1 MKKYLSLLLIA
12 IMAVSVLSAAG
23 VVTTK
28 KAEAVKPPVAPIVVD
43 YQPGT
48 KYTYTKQDF
57 NTKIAGFYTYAGTK
71 IKHSE
76 KAGNGVASSSITTK
90 SGQAGLSH
98 AKAGITWQLNLA
110 GQDWDVV
117 KAKPCRVTMTVS
129 YDIAA
134 NGDSGTSA
142 VAWGSG
148 FGWGHTR
155 DTVTGSDS
163 KHVDTTTT
171 WDTTVGDIT
180 VVDGV
185 VVSYGVFWP
194 VEGSLRG
201 VAEIN
206 SVSTQDPAGA
216 GQASGIISCSSVV
229 LEFLA
234 T

>member
-43 YQPGT
+43 YQAGT
-48 KYTYTKQDF
+48 TYTYTKQDF
-57 NTKIAGFYTYAGTK
+57 HGIFANFNPLVGTK

-90 SGQAGLSH
+90 SGQAGQSN

-110 GQDWDVV
+110 GQNWEVV
-117 KAKPCRVTMTVS
+117 KTKPCRVTMTVS

-142 VAWGSG
+142 LVAWGSG

-155 DTVTGSDS
+155 DTVSGSDS

-194 VEGSLRG
+194 IEGGLRG

-206 SVSTQDPAGA
+206 SVICKIPQAQGRPA
-216 GQASGIISCSSVV
+216 V
-229 LEFLA
+229 
-234 T
+234 